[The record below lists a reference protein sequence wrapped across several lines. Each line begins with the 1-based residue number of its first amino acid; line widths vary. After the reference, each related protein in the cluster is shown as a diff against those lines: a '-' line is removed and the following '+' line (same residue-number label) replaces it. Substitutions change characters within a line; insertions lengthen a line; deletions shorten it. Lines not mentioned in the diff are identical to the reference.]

1 MAACSGARPGTGA
14 GGACG
19 AVGNCKFAILRTGRA
34 GGIGTCDETEMTG
47 AGADDEIGGAEV
59 DDEAEAEAAAPRVD
73 DEVTANNDDDEAA
86 GVCIGNDSEVTAV
99 GADRVSNRDATGARG
114 A

>member
-1 MAACSGARPGTGA
+1 
-14 GGACG
+14 
-19 AVGNCKFAILRTGRA
+19 
-34 GGIGTCDETEMTG
+34 MTG